1 MSKTDEFRNPLRHI
15 EVTPGTPLG
24 DLVGLEKPKA
34 PVKARNWRRRGF
46 MVNPKE
52 VLLDRN
58 AKCHC
63 GSGLKYKKCC
73 LNKDEDSRF
82 IKK

>member
-24 DLVGLEKPKA
+24 GL
-34 PVKARNWRRRGF
+34 NWRRRVF
-46 MVNPKE
+46 MVKPKE